1 MHVAP
6 AFSCL
11 EIVDMIYN
19 SRFMKDGDTFIMSKG
34 HGAMAQY
41 VILEDMGKLS
51 LDDYGKSIGCH
62 PDLGVPGI
70 ACSTGSLG
78 HGLGM
83 ALGMAYADPE
93 HKVYCLIS
101 DGELMEGSTWE
112 AIMLA
117 PHCVNNLTVFVD
129 FNGTHSSG
137 DIRNAMEP
145 LAAKFTAFKWNA
157 FQVTPYD
164 SFGLRNFPQCEI
176 GPTAVIVETIKGRGC
191 SFMQGNTL
199 WHYRSPSPAE
209 YEKAL
214 EELQ

>member
-11 EIVDMIYN
+11 EIVDIIYHDL
-19 SRFMKDGDTFIMSKG
+19 MKDGDTFIMSKG

-41 VILEDMGKLS
+41 VILEDMGKLN

-83 ALGMAYADPE
+83 AIGIAYADPTSR
-93 HKVYCLIS
+93 VFVLLS

-112 AIMLA
+112 ALLFA
-117 PHCVNNLTVFVD
+117 NTLKLLNLQIYID
-129 FNGTHSSG
+129 YNGMHSSG
-137 DIRNAMEP
+137 DIRQVLEP
-145 LAAKFTAFKWNA
+145 FDARMKAFA
-157 FQVTPYD
+157 PYLPITV
-164 SFGLRNFPQCEI
+164 FH
-176 GPTAVIVETIKGRGC
+176 TIKGYPI
-191 SFMQGNTL
+191 SFMMDNPI
-199 WHYRSPSPAE
+199 WHYRSQS
-209 YEKAL
+209 
-214 EELQ
+214 

>member
-11 EIVDMIYN
+11 EIVDIVYHDLM
-19 SRFMKDGDTFIMSKG
+19 REGDTFIMSKG

-41 VILEDMGKLS
+41 VILEDMGKLN

-83 ALGMAYADPE
+83 AIGMAYADPASR
-93 HKVYCLIS
+93 VFVLLS

-112 AIMLA
+112 ALMLA
-117 PHCVNNLTVFVD
+117 LSLDLMRNMRIHVD
-129 FNGTHSSG
+129 FNGFHSSG
-137 DIRNAMEP
+137 KIPWIYRQQLGAIREIA
-145 LAAKFTAFKWNA
+145 
-157 FQVTPYD
+157 D
-164 SFGLRNFPQCEI
+164 SRGFLSS
-176 GPTAVIVETIKGRGC
+176 IVLHNTVKGKGV
-191 SFMQGNTL
+191 SFMENNPI
-199 WHYRSPSPAE
+199 WHYRSPSPEE
-209 YEKAL
+209 YQKAL
-214 EELQ
+214 QELA